1 VNTLTHRQPLED
13 RFRAVFSHF
22 PSVSAYARRRGSGDP
37 DGIAAEAMSIAWK
50 RLADVPTDDPRPWLY
65 ATARN
70 LVLAE
75 RRGASRFGDSF
86 WELDD
91 LPAPTQA
98 EVHSLDPPVATA
110 LAALSPIDREAL
122 LLVAWEDLTPSL
134 AAASL
139 GITAGAFRV
148 RFHRARRRFRRAFGE
163 SSPAAE
169 ISEPRMERA

>member
-1 VNTLTHRQPLED
+1 MNTLTHRQSLED
-13 RFRAVFSHF
+13 RFRAVFAHL
-22 PSVSAYARRRGSGDP
+22 PSVIAYARRRGSGDP
-37 DGIAAEAMSIAWK
+37 DAIAAEAMSIAWR

-75 RRGASRFGDSF
+75 RRRAARLAHGEPADI
-86 WELDD
+86 
-91 LPAPTQA
+91 PAPAEA
-98 EVHSLDPPVATA
+98 EVDSLDPPVAAA
-110 LAALSPIDREAL
+110 LAALSPADREAL

-148 RFHRARRRFRRAFGE
+148 RFHRARRRFRRALAE

-169 ISEPRMERA
+169 YGEPRMERA